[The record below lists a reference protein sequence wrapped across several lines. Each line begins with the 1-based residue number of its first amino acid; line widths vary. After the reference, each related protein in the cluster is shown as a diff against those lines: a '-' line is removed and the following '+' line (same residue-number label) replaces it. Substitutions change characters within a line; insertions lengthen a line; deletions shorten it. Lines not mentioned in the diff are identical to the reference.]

1 MLILSGRNGEER
13 EKRSFLF
20 PLFTLFYY
28 LLLFFTMFYLR
39 IGNSADRI
47 ILVEGCG
54 KEREDTLF
62 FSIVSFRTETYSC
75 VQGAGVTGCKGRKRK
90 RAKREDC
97 EKAAFSFCSG
107 KEKRKKEKH

>member
-1 MLILSGRNGEER
+1 MDKTGHEWSLLFLIVCDSADMLILSGWNGEER

-28 LLLFFTMFYLR
+28 LLHFFTKFYLR

-47 ILVEGCG
+47 ILVKGYG

-62 FSIVSFRTETYSC
+62 FNRIEPYRNVQLRT
-75 VQGAGVTGCKGRKRK
+75 GGRGDRL
-90 RAKREDC
+90 
-97 EKAAFSFCSG
+97 
-107 KEKRKKEKH
+107 